1 MPFDYTGRSYIYDD
15 ALCNL
20 SDTIGFDSDWQTS
33 GSYSYGAHPPDL
45 PRTYVYLGI
54 WGAFYDIIAQVY
66 RSLTN
71 PELVFLQL
79 FWRDLNDTWQVSTP
93 QQILNTQNGSSRQS
107 ARVLEINGTLY
118 LVILNT
124 LEGSR
129 ETWSVSL
136 YELEVSGS
144 SPQLVFRDR
153 KVFRE
158 NDPNWAGYSYPDRE
172 PNLLRWRTANQLV
185 VSITHDTGDESP
197 MDWYRIDF
205 HLITI
210 TGNTITI
217 NEAPLSLYPGAHA
230 PYKTGGDK
238 MASFRHHA
246 HELSAASGQY
256 VSVVTQNWWNG
267 SFIVRGEAVAVVTI
281 SPDFTSLS
289 ITDYTWTSSDIDTPS
304 SGPGTSFSFVVRMT
318 ETRFAVHILARL
330 ADYEPYYLINTVQ
343 VFDFNGPN
351 APLTL
356 VSQTPVARLTTH
368 WGTIP
373 VGRAYLSDFTWDAV
387 GQLRFANA
395 GGLGAVFA
403 HANPTWE
410 SNWTSLSL
418 LDMSR
423 TTERLTHNIWLL
435 EGQEF
440 DASFYIRG
448 VVSTSNGRVIYIGTS
463 YDFQHSFRIIEYE
476 DCSSPP
482 PSSEQPLVSWNVQDD
497 LPTEDTG
504 QPGFVRRSLN
514 ISVPLSYEPLSEVQ
528 LRNPM
533 VTGTL
538 YRGLPRN
545 SNRSGGL
552 VQLDLEPVE
561 ARWQRA
567 VSKEPFIRQGTFTG
581 QQVLQDLLTQRQ
593 AEFDFLQWEPI
604 PVLYWPDGSVPTLE
618 NPSTT
623 LGDDISVFDEVLEIL
638 AAFPGYTLDW
648 TPENRLRV
656 VIPPFASN
664 APTPLILS
672 ARDGVFER
680 TGYTKTE
687 LVRSVRVKSQPFEFT
702 PGLESVVN
710 PTAVRVADNEFSLY
724 PETNKPDV
732 RTRGDIQAGSNTL
745 RVRNTLSF
753 APGDRL
759 YIAGAGP
766 GGQPL
771 TAQITAISGDD
782 ITLNTAASSTVNEA
796 LVRYLHHYPPPPDNS
811 GVETTTITYGAGYV
825 ETTYFQPYHPNTII
839 DEATVR
845 GTVQVSTWRL
855 PSFPP
860 PLPYQTDD
868 QVVDVP
874 IGTNWTVVYLSPVKD
889 RLALAFDTWGGMVRV
904 EARRA
909 AGGIEW
915 RIQATTFG
923 DGGAFVGGFTIRRWH
938 AGYRFY
944 LDARASVWKRGSATY
959 SAEYKDPNGYLDL
972 PEIDVSSTGI
982 TDSETLQRLAR
993 LIAEYRSRQAI
1004 QWQLSLSQP
1013 WALRPTDK
1021 GRRVE
1026 LPGGIEV
1033 IPDAYR
1039 LGVVYGLEEVSA
1051 PMVVNAWQYN
1061 ALTYLLANEAGDLLA
1076 NNAGDVLGR

>member
-172 PNLLRWRTANQLV
+172 PNLLRWRTNNQLV

-230 PYKTGGDK
+230 PYKTGTEK
-238 MASFRHHA
+238 MNSFRHHA

-267 SFIVRGEAVAVVTI
+267 SFVVRGEAVAVVTI

-343 VFDFNGPN
+343 VFDFSGPN

-476 DCSSPP
+476 DCSSPS
-482 PSSEQPLVSWNVQDD
+482 SSEQPLVSWNVQDD

-514 ISVPLSYEPLSEVQ
+514 ISVPLSYEP
-528 LRNPM
+528 
-533 VTGTL
+533 
-538 YRGLPRN
+538 
-545 SNRSGGL
+545 
-552 VQLDLEPVE
+552 
-561 ARWQRA
+561 
-567 VSKEPFIRQGTFTG
+567 
-581 QQVLQDLLTQRQ
+581 
-593 AEFDFLQWEPI
+593 
-604 PVLYWPDGSVPTLE
+604 
-618 NPSTT
+618 
-623 LGDDISVFDEVLEIL
+623 
-638 AAFPGYTLDW
+638 
-648 TPENRLRV
+648 
-656 VIPPFASN
+656 
-664 APTPLILS
+664 
-672 ARDGVFER
+672 
-680 TGYTKTE
+680 
-687 LVRSVRVKSQPFEFT
+687 
-702 PGLESVVN
+702 
-710 PTAVRVADNEFSLY
+710 
-724 PETNKPDV
+724 
-732 RTRGDIQAGSNTL
+732 
-745 RVRNTLSF
+745 
-753 APGDRL
+753 
-759 YIAGAGP
+759 
-766 GGQPL
+766 
-771 TAQITAISGDD
+771 
-782 ITLNTAASSTVNEA
+782 
-796 LVRYLHHYPPPPDNS
+796 
-811 GVETTTITYGAGYV
+811 
-825 ETTYFQPYHPNTII
+825 
-839 DEATVR
+839 
-845 GTVQVSTWRL
+845 
-855 PSFPP
+855 
-860 PLPYQTDD
+860 
-868 QVVDVP
+868 
-874 IGTNWTVVYLSPVKD
+874 
-889 RLALAFDTWGGMVRV
+889 
-904 EARRA
+904 
-909 AGGIEW
+909 
-915 RIQATTFG
+915 
-923 DGGAFVGGFTIRRWH
+923 
-938 AGYRFY
+938 
-944 LDARASVWKRGSATY
+944 
-959 SAEYKDPNGYLDL
+959 
-972 PEIDVSSTGI
+972 
-982 TDSETLQRLAR
+982 
-993 LIAEYRSRQAI
+993 
-1004 QWQLSLSQP
+1004 
-1013 WALRPTDK
+1013 
-1021 GRRVE
+1021 
-1026 LPGGIEV
+1026 
-1033 IPDAYR
+1033 
-1039 LGVVYGLEEVSA
+1039 
-1051 PMVVNAWQYN
+1051 
-1061 ALTYLLANEAGDLLA
+1061 
-1076 NNAGDVLGR
+1076 